1 MLKIEE
7 RLIVS
12 ADFNPKDFGELK
24 GVETQILSLAKDLQ
38 GLGVYIKVNS
48 ALRAIGYELITKIHD
63 LGLKVFADLKL
74 NDIPNTMQTDA
85 EFLKEFKPEILTVM
99 CSSGIKGMCSV
110 QEVLKDT
117 TEVLGVTI
125 LTSLDNKN
133 CQSIFSC
140 SPEEGA
146 IKFAKIAKIAGFD
159 GIILSPQ
166 EVQIVKQLNLKL
178 TLNTPGVRPLWT
190 AIKNDDQSRILTP
203 TKAIQN
209 GVDRIIV
216 GRPITQ
222 SQNAREAVLK
232 ILEEIEDIK

>member
-12 ADFNPKDFGELK
+12 ADFSPKDFGGLK

-85 EFLKEFKPEILTVM
+85 ELLKEFKPEILTVM
-99 CSSGIKGMCSV
+99 CSSGIKGMHSV
-110 QEVLKDT
+110 QEILKDT
-117 TEVLGVTI
+117 TEILGVTI
-125 LTSLDNKN
+125 LTSLNNED
-133 CQSIFSC
+133 CQPIFSC
-140 SPEEGA
+140 SPEEGVM
-146 IKFAKIAKIAGFD
+146 KFTKMAKIAGLG

-166 EVQIVKQLNLKL
+166 EVQITKQLNLKL
-178 TLNTPGVRPLWT
+178 TLNTPGIRPLW
-190 AIKNDDQSRILTP
+190 AIIKNDDQSRILTP

-209 GVDRIIV
+209 GVDRIII
-216 GRPITQ
+216 GRPIIQ
-222 SQNAREAVLK
+222 SQNPKEAVLK
-232 ILEEIEDIK
+232 ILEEIEDTK